1 MPDRSVL
8 DVLENTS
15 PVIVEYN
22 ESVINVAKAMVM
34 SGEHAALVVK
44 DEKMVGIVTE
54 SDLLGRIL
62 LTERNI
68 RTTQIQSVM
77 TTDTVIIKPEGKFG
91 QALYLMHEYKVNH
104 IPVVKDGKPLGV
116 ISISESLISDV
127 AHYAHQ
133 AEMLDH
139 IAEIL

>member
-1 MPDRSVL
+1 MPNRSVL
-8 DVLENTS
+8 DVLKNTT

-22 ESVINVAKAMVM
+22 QSVLEVAKALVT

-44 DEKMVGIVTE
+44 NEMMVGIVTE
-54 SDLLGRIL
+54 SDLLGRVL

-68 RTTQIQSVM
+68 RSTEIQNVM
-77 TTDTVIIKPEGKFG
+77 TRDTVIINPQGQFG

-104 IPVVKDGKPLGV
+104 IPVVQDGKPLGV
-116 ISISESLISDV
+116 ISVSEALLTDV
-127 AHYAHQ
+127 AEYAHQ

-139 IAEIL
+139 IGEVL